1 MTKKQMRDVK
11 RKTFMSFFE
20 GFFDKYPNE
29 SMKMRNLDFDFTDP
43 EKNEL
48 VEKYFVKYFNEKLDM
63 KKTAEEKS
71 IETENQ
77 VSSMLNADQPV
88 YVGKLDSVAENFK
101 DAFLGKSKGILGAYG
116 NKQQNEDMMDVLNE
130 R

>member
-71 IETENQ
+71 IETEN
-77 VSSMLNADQPV
+77 
-88 YVGKLDSVAENFK
+88 
-101 DAFLGKSKGILGAYG
+101 
-116 NKQQNEDMMDVLNE
+116 
-130 R
+130 